1 MLNTTNIIRL
11 VIKRDKELATY
22 SGENRD
28 TIERLGYFKRNKFI
42 KIRDLIY
49 NITNTIER
57 ESGWMY
63 TPSKFTCYS
72 DFSYTGDEIV
82 FKTNTVTASD
92 NGYELGPNPTDREKA
107 FFERYKE
114 VLKRLFELEERRR
127 EMLPR
132 IPENVIPFN
141 SIQTRADRI
150 KENKE
155 NIFTAN
161 FSNYLAFAFVRDNHS
176 KGILELVR
184 LLNMLTDSPD
194 YMRTYR
200 SMYPVSGPYQQDLL
214 SFAGLYT
221 PRGQQVLD
229 ELARERLEKA
239 YYLSG
244 FPTMEER
251 MTKNMIDLH
260 L

>member
-11 VIKRDKELATY
+11 AIKRDKELALY
-22 SGENRD
+22 RQENRD
-28 TIERLGYFKRNKFI
+28 AIQGLGYFKKNKFI
-42 KIRDLIY
+42 KLRDLIY
-49 NITNTIER
+49 SITNTIEK

-63 TPSKFTCYS
+63 TPSRFTRYS
-72 DFSYTGDEIV
+72 DFRYTGDEIV
-82 FKTNTVTASD
+82 FKTNTITASD
-92 NGYELGPNPTDREKA
+92 NGYELGTNPTTREVE

-114 VLKRLFELEERRR
+114 ILKRLFELEQRRK
-127 EMLPR
+127 EMLPK

-141 SIQTRADRI
+141 SIQTRSERI

-155 NIFTAN
+155 NIFTEN
-161 FSNYLAFAFVRDNHS
+161 FSNHLAYAFVRDNHS

-184 LLNMLTDSPD
+184 LLNILTDSED

-200 SMYPVSGPYQQDLL
+200 FMYPMSGPYQQDLL
-214 SFAGLYT
+214 SFASLYT

-229 ELARERLEKA
+229 ELARERLEKS